1 MKMNPKWTHDCDKCK
16 YLGSMVVLSDT
27 LDWYTCGV
35 DFQQTVIARYG
46 DDGPAYWSMPT
57 GHLRTGGDAA
67 LKSDGDFVY
76 VGMNMLADAM
86 LKKETNKC

>member
-1 MKMNPKWTHDCDKCK
+1 M
-16 YLGSMVVLSDT
+16 LSDM

-76 VGMNMLADAM
+76 VGMNMLADVM
-86 LKKETNKC
+86 LKKEN